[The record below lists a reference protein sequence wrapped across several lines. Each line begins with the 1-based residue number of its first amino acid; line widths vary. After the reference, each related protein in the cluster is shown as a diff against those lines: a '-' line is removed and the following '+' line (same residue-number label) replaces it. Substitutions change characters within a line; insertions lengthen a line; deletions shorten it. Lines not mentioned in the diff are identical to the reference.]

1 MMLVFI
7 IIIASKASSII
18 EGEHTQSLNLNIG
31 VWFEDTVY
39 TSWKDTS

>member
-1 MMLVFI
+1 MVLVFI
-7 IIIASKASSII
+7 IIIASKVSSIM
-18 EGEHTQSLNLNIG
+18 EGEHTQSLNLNVC